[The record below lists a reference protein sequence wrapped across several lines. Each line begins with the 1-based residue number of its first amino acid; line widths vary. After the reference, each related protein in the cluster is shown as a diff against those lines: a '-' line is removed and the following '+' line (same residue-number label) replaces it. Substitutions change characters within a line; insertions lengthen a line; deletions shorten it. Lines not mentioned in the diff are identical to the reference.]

1 MGSDSD
7 RPSLTGSQGLAPTA
21 EPCPQLAHRSDYR
34 LVRALLMLQRSGATG
49 TLRIEADSVLTLV
62 RWRDGHP
69 VFVEGGLPADSLG
82 RILVRRGRITEAMLA
97 QVEEERML
105 SQGRARFGEVA
116 VRLGYLSAQ
125 ELMQGLRE
133 QVVTKLGRCLHWER
147 TSHVFVAE
155 QHDVPALVGPP
166 LHVERVVLEGVLR
179 HHPLERAL
187 TLLDGGLDAAPV
199 LRTGLAVVGARFELE
214 RPTLERLEGALGAA
228 TLGAAVR
235 NASHEGRDLVLTLA
249 ALALCDQLVL
259 PEPEAPEKSGPFVI
273 DDLPR
278 AARSRAS
285 VRGLDTELPPGAPG
299 ELPGREKL
307 LADTAYLQGKQ
318 LLRAGEYGAAADAFR
333 EASNLRPAA
342 LEYTL
347 CAAWSAYLSAGRLGK
362 WRDML
367 VDLCERTLEQDG
379 QLAFAHHVRGQL
391 AFEVRDY
398 RTAHEALTRALE
410 LDPDDDDARRT
421 LSRIA
426 N

>member
-1 MGSDSD
+1 
-7 RPSLTGSQGLAPTA
+7 
-21 EPCPQLAHRSDYR
+21 
-34 LVRALLMLQRSGATG
+34 MLQLQRGGATG
-49 TLRIEADSVLTLV
+49 TLRIEADGVLTLV

-82 RILVRRGRITEAMLA
+82 RILVRRGRISEATLA
-97 QVEEERML
+97 EVEEERML

-116 VRLGYLSAQ
+116 VRLGHITAP

-133 QVVTKLGRCLHWER
+133 QVITKLGRCLHWDR
-147 TSHVFVAE
+147 TSHVFLSE
-155 QHDVPALVGPP
+155 QHGVPALVGPA
-166 LHVERVVLEGVLR
+166 LKVERVVLDGVLR
-179 HHPLERAL
+179 HHPLERVL
-187 TLLDGGLDAAPV
+187 TVLDPAADSAPLLATP
-199 LRTGLAVVGARFELE
+199 LAVLAARFELDQRLVE
-214 RPTLERLEGALGAA
+214 RLDQALTAPTLGETVRTCA
-228 TLGAAVR
+228 TTD
-235 NASHEGRDLVLTLA
+235 RDLVFALA
-249 ALALCDQLVL
+249 ALVLCDQLLL
-259 PEPEAPEKSGPFVI
+259 PEPEAPEQSGPFKLE
-273 DDLPR
+273 DLARTGR
-278 AARSRAS
+278 AASTRAPSRPS
-285 VRGLDTELPPGAPG
+285 SERPHG

-347 CAAWSAYLSAGRLGK
+347 CAAWSAYLSAGRVGK

-367 VDLCERTLEQDG
+367 VELCDRTLAQDG
-379 QLAFAHHVRGQL
+379 HLALAHHVRGQL

-398 RTAHEALTRALE
+398 RTAREALTRALE

-421 LSRIA
+421 LTRIA